1 MSSASQRIIL
11 DLLRSR
17 TGQHMA
23 ESRRW
28 RIDSALAGLYRRL
41 GIANADQLV
50 CMLAVDGQ
58 DALADEIV
66 EALLNNETY
75 FFRDR
80 NLFTTLATEFL
91 PRLAARRANT
101 KRLSIWSAGCSTG
114 QEVLTLA
121 MLFAADQRWD
131 GWKIEILG
139 TDVSTAAISAAQAGR
154 YSQFEIQRGLG
165 VVEMIDYFD
174 ETENGWQSR
183 DRFAADIR
191 FEQHN
196 LLDAAPRSEPFD
208 LVLCRNLLLYFDAAT
223 RAAAFARLRSAL
235 PDDGLLMLGAG
246 ETPIGQTDLFS
257 AIAGANGMAF
267 PLKTAGRTES
277 SQRLVSVV

>member
-1 MSSASQRIIL
+1 
-11 DLLRSR
+11 
-17 TGQHMA
+17 MA

-58 DALADEIV
+58 DALADEVV

-91 PRLAARRANT
+91 PALAARRAST

-121 MLFAADQRWD
+121 MLFAADRQWD
-131 GWKIEILG
+131 DWKIEILG
-139 TDVSTAAISAAQAGR
+139 TDVSAGAICTARLGR

-165 VVEMIDYFD
+165 VVEMIGYFD
-174 ETENGWQSR
+174 ETDSGWQSR
-183 DRFAADIR
+183 NRFAADIR

-196 LLDAAPRSEPFD
+196 LLDAAPRSEAFD

-235 PDDGLLMLGAG
+235 ADDGLLMLGAG

-257 AIAGANGMAF
+257 AIAGANGMAC
-267 PLKTAGRTES
+267 PLKTAGRAES
-277 SQRLVSVV
+277 SHRLVSAG